1 MQHNL
6 LILIVELGSRVT
18 PTEIRIEVIEPDR
31 DFRRDYDRVKPC
43 RICKQQANL
52 PLVSKGLNTIYLT
65 RADTTSLILPFRQY
79 SITVEKSACST
90 PCAAI
95 RADRLVPIRT
105 NVAIIGISLFTA
117 LISFSE
123 HIIYGK
129 ACAKRVHVW
138 KRVNKWRESRK
149 LLSVTALVME
159 VMTTRG
165 CRSVGMRRND
175 DSKNCF
181 KA

>member
-6 LILIVELGSRVT
+6 LILIVEFGSRVT
-18 PTEIRIEVIEPDR
+18 PTEIRIEVLKSDR
-31 DFRRDYDRVKPC
+31 RFRRDYDRVKPC

-52 PLVSKGLNTIYLT
+52 PLVSKGPKHYLPA
-65 RADTTSLILPFRQY
+65 RADTTFLILPFRQY
-79 SITVEKSACST
+79 SITVEKSACSA

-105 NVAIIGISLFTA
+105 NAAMNGISLFTG
-117 LISFSE
+117 LISFSD
-123 HIIYGK
+123 HTYGK
-129 ACAKRVHVW
+129 ARAKRVHVS
-138 KRVNKWRESRK
+138 KRVNKWRESRT

-165 CRSVGMRRND
+165 CRPVGTRRND
-175 DSKNCF
+175 DSKNC
-181 KA
+181 